1 MTRQHSNLPL
11 ATAVTVVAVSS
22 FLLLPTETTNHLH
35 FVCGFSSTTSP
46 PSLSTAKASSS
57 TSFFVKSRTVT
68 NRNKE
73 SFELS
78 AAIVDESLTTA
89 PPGLTVT
96 TTAGLTTDPTTTTT
110 TSMDD
115 KNVNIVEEDSF
126 NINEPPKLHE
136 VKKMLPAESFR
147 VDTVTSLKYFGLDFV
162 AVVSS
167 MTFLH
172 AVVTS
177 EFYKSV
183 PFWGQAMM
191 ACPLQI
197 LTGFAMWCMWCIGHD
212 AGHTTV
218 SKDMPWLN
226 RMVGE
231 IAHSVICLTPFVP
244 WAKSHLQHHLNH
256 NHLENDYSH
265 QWFIR
270 EERDE
275 LHPLIKLSHWSRN
288 FQLPILYLVYLL
300 AGVPD
305 GGHVIFYGRMWE
317 SSTFKEKLDASY
329 SVMVSVVTAATL
341 WMKMGLAD
349 FTVVCFVPWC
359 VMSFWLFMVTYLQH
373 HSEDGRLY
381 TDDTF
386 SFERGAFETV
396 DRNYGRWVNRLSH
409 HMMDGHVVHH
419 LFFTRVPHYR
429 LAAATTALV
438 EGMEERGQSHLYK
451 SIDTPDFTQEIVQ
464 QFNDNWFFIN
474 EEQIVRTN
482 EQIVSGT
489 KNQ

>member
-1 MTRQHSNLPL
+1 MTQQNSNLL
-11 ATAVTVVAVSS
+11 SATVVAVVAAWSS
-22 FLLLPTETTNHLH
+22 FLLSTETN
-35 FVCGFSSTTSP
+35 FVYGFSSTSTST
-46 PSLSTAKASSS
+46 PSSTATPS
-57 TSFFVKSRTVT
+57 SFFIKSRAATKKT
-68 NRNKE
+68 
-73 SFELS
+73 FELS

-89 PPGLTVT
+89 
-96 TTAGLTTDPTTTTT
+96 AGLTTTIGLTTDS
-110 TSMDD
+110 TSMN
-115 KNVNIVEEDSF
+115 KNVVDNVEVEGRID
-126 NINEPPKLHE
+126 INEPPKLYD
-136 VKKMLPAESFR
+136 VRKMLPAESFQ
-147 VDTVTSLKYFGLDFV
+147 VDTMTSLKYFGLDFLAV
-162 AVVSS
+162 ASS

-177 EFYKSV
+177 SFYKSV

-218 SKDMPWLN
+218 SKDKPWLN
-226 RMVGE
+226 RLVGE

-244 WAKSHLQHHLNH
+244 WAKSHLKHHLNH

-270 EERDE
+270 EERDD
-275 LHPLIKLSHWSRN
+275 LHPLIKLSHWTRN
-288 FQLPILYLVYLL
+288 LQLPILYLVYLL

-317 SSTFKEKLDASY
+317 SSTFKEKLNASY

-396 DRNYGRWVNRLSH
+396 DRNYGKWVNRLSH

-429 LAAATTALV
+429 LEAATTALV

-451 SIDTPDFTQEIVQ
+451 SINTPDFTQEIVQ

-482 EQIVSGT
+482 EQIVPGST
-489 KNQ
+489 KQ